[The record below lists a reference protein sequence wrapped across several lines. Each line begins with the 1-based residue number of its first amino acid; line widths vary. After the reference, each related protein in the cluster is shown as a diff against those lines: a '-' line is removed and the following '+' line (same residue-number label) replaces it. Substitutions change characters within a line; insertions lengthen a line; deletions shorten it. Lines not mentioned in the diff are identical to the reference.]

1 MITGL
6 ILDDEKKGS
15 NALKKL
21 VDSYCPE
28 VKLVGIVSSGEQA
41 KELIEELKPSLLF
54 FDIEISQPASVF
66 NTSFDLLKVLPN
78 YNFEIIFVTAYDHYA
93 LEAIKAHAIGY
104 VLKPVSISDL
114 IETVKSAIPKIEAN
128 NLNHRASALISHLEN
143 ENKPLD
149 RIWIH
154 SYKDVVPISTNE
166 IIRFEAQGK
175 YTDIYCKDN
184 RTITSSKNLGEFVE
198 MLKHNQFVK
207 VHRSHFIN
215 SSQILKFSKSDGG
228 SVTTTDKKELPVSRQ
243 GKERLFQI
251 L

>member
-1 MITGL
+1 MITAL
-6 ILDDEKKGS
+6 ILDDEAKS
-15 NALKKL
+15 RNALQKL
-21 VDSYCPE
+21 IETYCPE
-28 VKLVGIVSSGEQA
+28 VKLVGIASSGEQA
-41 KELIEELKPSLLF
+41 KDLIEEWKPSLLF
-54 FDIEISQPASVF
+54 FDIEIAQSGSLF
-66 NTSFDLLKVLPN
+66 NTSFDLIPVLPK
-78 YNFEIIFVTAYDHYA
+78 YNFEVVFVTAYDHYA
-93 LEAIKAHAIGY
+93 LQAIQAHAIGY
-104 VLKPVSISDL
+104 VLKPISISDL
-114 IETVKSAIPKIEAN
+114 IETVNSAIPKVEIS
-128 NLNHRASALISHLEN
+128 NLSERTSALISHLEN

-154 SYKDVVPISTNE
+154 SHKDVVPISTDE

-175 YTDIYCKDN
+175 YTDIYCKNN

-215 SSQILKFSKSDGG
+215 STQILKFSKSDGG

-243 GKERLFQI
+243 GKERLFHI